1 MVGIREV
8 INNPLIIIIFRVK
21 EQKGFITKLI
31 FKNVITTRWLPNY
44 PLHNN
49 IQFVEERRTFKEMIK
64 SLVED
69 ALFYANYLIGLLR
82 NINYY
87 YLDNG
92 ARSAEDIFAFPKK
105 KKIRGLICCIC
116 YVSVELNCSIL
127 TLFHEMTKRILP

>member
-92 ARSAEDIFAFPKK
+92 ARFAEDIFAFPKK
-105 KKIRGLICCIC
+105 KKF
-116 YVSVELNCSIL
+116 VA
-127 TLFHEMTKRILP
+127 